1 MSSMAIKETA
11 EKWLWGRRF
20 YLRSPLNEEECK
32 RRIGLYSSGAFIPPV
47 TDDPVAIWKR
57 GKVYVWMPFQRR
69 GPWLVAR
76 MGSTGDST
84 EIIGR
89 AGVDF
94 TSLWGALALEAVLIG
109 VVLVPSPADPLSWVL
124 LLLPIVFYFLRRNSP
139 HGDRL
144 IEFLVELLGAE
155 DVLVRKGDPIVRV

>member
-1 MSSMAIKETA
+1 MSSIAIKETA
-11 EKWLWGRRF
+11 RRWLFGRRF

-47 TDDPVAIWKR
+47 TDDPVAISKR

-76 MGSTGDST
+76 MRTTGETT

-94 TSLWGALALEAVLIG
+94 PNLWGTLALEAVLIG
-109 VVLVPSPADPLSWVL
+109 AVLIPRPADPLSWGL
-124 LLLPIVFYFLRRNSP
+124 LILPIVFYFLRRRSP
-139 HGDRL
+139 NGDHL
-144 IEFLVELLGAE
+144 IDFLIELLGAQ
-155 DVLVRKGDPIVRV
+155 DVLARKGDPIVRV